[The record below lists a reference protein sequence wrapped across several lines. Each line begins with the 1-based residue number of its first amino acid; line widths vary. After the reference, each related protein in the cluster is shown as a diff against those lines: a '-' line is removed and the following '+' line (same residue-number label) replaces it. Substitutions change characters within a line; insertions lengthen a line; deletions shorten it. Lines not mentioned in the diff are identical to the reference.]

1 MLNYNVDLN
10 MSQLFSNMN
19 HVSTVTALRSRS
31 VLDNTLD
38 GEYTF
43 YLHPVPELDANPV
56 GVMVFVISNDTLQAL
71 LNECVPAGYELYV
84 CSNQY
89 LNWLFRSDLNA
100 NTTTL
105 FEYMN
110 RMNSTGVFHA
120 NIDGSSYLLLRDG
133 SEHDSVYHML
143 AYDSSKLYD
152 GIIAERNPLLVSPAS
167 GGYTGGVSSILAAQ
181 IHVFSNRSA
190 AAPPPT
196 SSRRKRTASR
206 HGWTVG

>member
-1 MLNYNVDLN
+1 MCIRDSSYTDYLQQGEASICAQIASYNGNYAAFTDVFYYVRGSDHVYTGEGQLNYHAFELEFMLNYNVDLN

-31 VLDNTLD
+31 VLDNTHD

-100 NTTTL
+100 NTTTSVSYTHL
-105 FEYMN
+105 N
-110 RMNSTGVFHA
+110 RRG
-120 NIDGSSYLLLRDG
+120 ILDR
-133 SEHDSVYHML
+133 ML
-143 AYDSSKLYD
+143 
-152 GIIAERNPLLVSPAS
+152 ERAR
-167 GGYTGGVSSILAAQ
+167 Y
-181 IHVFSNRSA
+181 
-190 AAPPPT
+190 
-196 SSRRKRTASR
+196 
-206 HGWTVG
+206 